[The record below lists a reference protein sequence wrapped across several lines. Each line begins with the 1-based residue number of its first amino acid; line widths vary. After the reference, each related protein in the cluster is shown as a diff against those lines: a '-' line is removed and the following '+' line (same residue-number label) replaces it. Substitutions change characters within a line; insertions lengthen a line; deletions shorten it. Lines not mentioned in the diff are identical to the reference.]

1 MYLLHVYISILI
13 RYCLSD
19 HMKTIIRYLRQE
31 IKLSQQDLAESVG
44 VTRQTI
50 NALENARYN
59 PSLLLAYHI
68 TKILGKNAIE
78 DVFIFKED
86 D

>member
-1 MYLLHVYISILI
+1 METRI
-13 RYCLSD
+13 RQF
-19 HMKTIIRYLRQE
+19 RQE
-31 IKLSQQDLAESVG
+31 KSITQQELADLVG

-59 PSLLLAYHI
+59 PSLLLAYKI
-68 TKILGKNAIE
+68 TKVLGKNSIE
-78 DVFIFKED
+78 EVFTLSED

>member
-1 MYLLHVYISILI
+1 METKI
-13 RYCLSD
+13 RQ
-19 HMKTIIRYLRQE
+19 LRQE
-31 IKLSQQDLAESVG
+31 KGITQQELAESVG

-59 PSLLLAYHI
+59 PSLLLAYRI
-68 TKILGKNAIE
+68 TKILGKNSIE
-78 DVFIFKED
+78 DVFMFNED

>member
-1 MYLLHVYISILI
+1 METKI
-13 RYCLSD
+13 RQF
-19 HMKTIIRYLRQE
+19 RQE
-31 IKLSQQDLAESVG
+31 KGITQQELADLVG

-59 PSLLLAYHI
+59 PSLILAYKI

-78 DVFIFKED
+78 DVFVLNDVE
-86 D
+86 

>member
-1 MYLLHVYISILI
+1 METKI
-13 RYCLSD
+13 R
-19 HMKTIIRYLRQE
+19 KFRQE
-31 IKLSQQDLAESVG
+31 KGITQQELADLAG

-59 PSLLLAYHI
+59 PSLILAYKI

-78 DVFIFKED
+78 DVFVLNDVE
-86 D
+86 

>member
-1 MYLLHVYISILI
+1 MGGEYMETKI
-13 RYCLSD
+13 RL
-19 HMKTIIRYLRQE
+19 LRQE
-31 IKLSQQDLAESVG
+31 KGITQQELAESVG

-59 PSLLLAYHI
+59 PSLLLAYKI
-68 TKILGKNAIE
+68 TKVLGKNAIE
-78 DVFIFKED
+78 EVFVFNED

>member
-1 MYLLHVYISILI
+1 METKI
-13 RYCLSD
+13 R
-19 HMKTIIRYLRQE
+19 KFRQE
-31 IKLSQQDLAESVG
+31 KGITQQELADLAG

-59 PSLLLAYHI
+59 PSLILAYKI

-78 DVFIFKED
+78 DVFVLND
-86 D
+86 VD

>member
-1 MYLLHVYISILI
+1 MSWEAEYMETKI
-13 RYCLSD
+13 RL
-19 HMKTIIRYLRQE
+19 LRQKKG
-31 IKLSQQDLAESVG
+31 ITQQELAESVG

-59 PSLLLAYHI
+59 PSLMLAYKI
-68 TKILGKNAIE
+68 TKILGKNSIE
-78 DVFIFKED
+78 DVCVLDMD

>member
-1 MYLLHVYISILI
+1 METKI
-13 RYCLSD
+13 RQ
-19 HMKTIIRYLRQE
+19 LRQE
-31 IKLSQQDLAESVG
+31 KGITQQELAESVG

-59 PSLLLAYHI
+59 PSLLLAYRI
-68 TKILGKNAIE
+68 TKTLGENSIE
-78 DVFIFKED
+78 DVFEFNED

>member
-1 MYLLHVYISILI
+1 M
-13 RYCLSD
+13 
-19 HMKTIIRYLRQE
+19 T
-31 IKLSQQDLAESVG
+31 QQQLADLAG

-59 PSLLLAYHI
+59 PSLLLAYRI
-68 TKILGKNAIE
+68 TKILGKDAIE
-78 DVFIFKED
+78 DIFIFDED

>member
-1 MYLLHVYISILI
+1 METKI
-13 RYCLSD
+13 RQ
-19 HMKTIIRYLRQE
+19 LRQE
-31 IKLSQQDLAESVG
+31 KGITQQELAESVG

-59 PSLLLAYHI
+59 PSLLLAYRI
-68 TKILGKNAIE
+68 AKKLGENSIE
-78 DVFIFKED
+78 DVFVFDED